1 MRSVGID
8 LAKASWSAAAL
19 AVNGEPD
26 MVALWKPDDPK
37 DSDATKLVGFEKW
50 LVARLFGWQPDII
63 VVEETT
69 AGGNQNIGAA
79 LQIAKREGVAL
90 LVAKKRKNVVV
101 ISKNIRSSRAV
112 SLAEPGKKTG
122 GLSKEDAFT
131 QFKKLH
137 PTFKLVAKSVGGMDQ
152 ADAMVHALAGPT
164 HLERRK

>member
-1 MRSVGID
+1 MGID

-19 AVNGEPD
+19 AIDGKPD
-26 MVALWKPDDPK
+26 KVTLWKPDDAK

-50 LVARLFGWQPDII
+50 LVAKIFAWQPDII
-63 VVEETT
+63 IVEETT
-69 AGGNQNIGAA
+69 AGGGQNIGAA

-90 LVAKKRKNVVV
+90 LVAKKRKNTIV

-131 QFKKLH
+131 QFKKLY
-137 PTFKLVAKSVGGMDQ
+137 PDVKLVAKTVGGMDM
-152 ADAMVHALAGPT
+152 ADAMVHALAGPI
-164 HLERRK
+164 HLERR